1 MCLEAQ
7 SPLRTI
13 LDQSLYYLEA
23 LAIFLN
29 RFVLDIT
36 RLDIEMVEA
45 LLQVIIQSQVLTA
58 IYYLQ
63 FITSSLFYGN
73 IRI

>member
-7 SPLRTI
+7 SPTGTI
-13 LDQSLYYLEA
+13 LDESLYYLEA

-29 RFVLDIT
+29 RFTLDIT
-36 RLDIEMVEA
+36 WLDIEMVEA
-45 LLQVIIQSQVLTA
+45 PLQLIIQSQVLSA

-63 FITSSLFYGN
+63 LITSSLLYRN